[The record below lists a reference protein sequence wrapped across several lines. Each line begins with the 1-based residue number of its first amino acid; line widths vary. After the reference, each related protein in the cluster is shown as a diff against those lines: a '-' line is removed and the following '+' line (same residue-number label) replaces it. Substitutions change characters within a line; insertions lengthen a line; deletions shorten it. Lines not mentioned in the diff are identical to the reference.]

1 MDKNFNIVGRLKEN
15 LPFVSVDYDEFHPE
29 TYRGI
34 LIDWEGKQTRVFSGD
49 FVKDYNRVQFEYI
62 PFNFSSS
69 LNNFINDAKLALND
83 DRS

>member
-1 MDKNFNIVGRLKEN
+1 MDDIFAVPEQSKEKM
-15 LPFVSVDYDEFHPE
+15 PYVSVDYDEFHPE

-34 LIDWEGKQTRVFSGD
+34 LIDWEGKQTRIFSGD
-49 FVKDYNRVQFEYI
+49 FVKDYNHVQLEYI